1 MHGPSKALIFRR
13 INGPR
18 CLVDLS
24 GVPPLND
31 RPLNNDF
38 ADVLSAMRS
47 GNVEFLVIG
56 AHAMAFHGVPRA
68 TADLDLLVRPS
79 ASNADRVV
87 RALRAFGAPLD
98 SHGVTA
104 SDFAVTGHVYRLGS
118 PPKQIDIHTSIS
130 GVSFEDAW
138 TTRQFAR
145 LHGVEIAVLSREAL
159 VQNKRAAARGKDLV
173 DLELLEKTRPTNA

>member
-1 MHGPSKALIFRR
+1 
-13 INGPR
+13 
-18 CLVDLS
+18 
-24 GVPPLND
+24 
-31 RPLNNDF
+31 
-38 ADVLSAMRS
+38 MRS

-56 AHAMAFHGVPRA
+56 AHAMTFHGVPRA

-104 SDFAVTGHVYRLGS
+104 SDFAVTGHMYRLGS

-145 LHGVEIAVLSREAL
+145 LHGVENRRPEPRNP
-159 VQNKRAAARGKDLV
+159 VQNKRAAATGEDLV
-173 DLELLEKTRPTNA
+173 DPEVLEKPRPTNA

>member
-1 MHGPSKALIFRR
+1 MRGPSKALRSRR
-13 INGPR
+13 TDGPR
-18 CLVDLS
+18 CPVDLS
-24 GVPPLND
+24 GVKLVNHRPLND
-31 RPLNNDF
+31 DF
-38 ADVLSAMRS
+38 ADVLSALRS
-47 GNVEFLVIG
+47 ANVEFLVIG
-56 AHAMAFHGVPRA
+56 AHAMAFHGIPRA
-68 TADLDLLVRPS
+68 TGDLDLLVRAT

-130 GVSFEDAW
+130 GVTFEHAW

-145 LHGVEIAVLSREAL
+145 LHGVEIAVLSREVL

-173 DLELLEKTRPTNA
+173 DLEVLERSRPTNA